1 MTSDDTLTAD
11 VHGRADLVAKQRF
24 RDGMAKLAAAVSV
37 VTSDGPGGLVGVT
50 VSAVCSLTD
59 SPPALIVCINR
70 SSRSHAAMIRNGILC
85 VNVLGGVDQHIAH
98 IFAGGTGAGPAERF
112 GEVPWSLL
120 ATGAPVIDAAIS
132 SFDCEIAQTVDFG
145 THTVFIAR
153 VLAMR
158 VEHASEGLMYFDR
171 RYFSTIDAARVGEPV
186 PLSLAYDLDWTR

>member
-1 MTSDDTLTAD
+1 MTNGSTSAAVPAPPEPVT
-11 VHGRADLVAKQRF
+11 KQSF

-37 VTSDGPGGLVGVT
+37 VTSNGPGGLVGAT

-59 SPPALIVCINR
+59 TPPTLIVCINR
-70 SSRSHAAMIRNGILC
+70 SSRSHAAIAKNQILS
-85 VNVLGGVDQHIAH
+85 VNVLGGANQHVAH

-112 GEVPWSLL
+112 EEVHCSVL
-120 ATGAPVIDAAIS
+120 ATGAPVIDTAVV
-132 SFDCEIAQTVDFG
+132 SFDCEIAQTTDFG

-158 VEHASEGLMYFDR
+158 MEQGSDGLVYFDR
-171 RYFSTIDAARVGEPV
+171 RYLSTGDATRVGVPV